1 MHFRSTMPES
11 RSSLWM
17 NMKIGLAGLGVV
29 MGTTVFFVFRFVKT
43 FERINLLQRDL

>member
-1 MHFRSTMPES
+1 MPES

>member
-1 MHFRSTMPES
+1 MPES
-11 RSSLWM
+11 RSSFWM